1 MFYMIQ
7 LIMFEISFSEV
18 RDECLS
24 NVRSQMEFKE
34 QELKEQM
41 ESIKEELKTKKL
53 VMTPE
58 DIRSKKFLLNVVT
71 NRLERQKVQGR
82 KFYAMAEQKIK
93 NDTRLG
99 KFMN

>member
-1 MFYMIQ
+1 
-7 LIMFEISFSEV
+7 
-18 RDECLS
+18 
-24 NVRSQMEFKE
+24 MEFKE

-41 ESIKEELKTKKL
+41 DTIKEELKTKRA

-82 KFYAMAEQKIK
+82 KFYANAEQKIK
-93 NDTRLG
+93 NDPRLS
-99 KFMN
+99 KFMI

>member
-1 MFYMIQ
+1 MIT
-7 LIMFEISFSEV
+7 LKILFSEV

-58 DIRSKKFLLNVVT
+58 DVRSKKFLLNEVT

-93 NDTRLG
+93 NDARLG

>member
-1 MFYMIQ
+1 MQNCSNFCI
-7 LIMFEISFSEV
+7 SEV
-18 RDECLS
+18 RDECLQ

-41 ESIKEELKTKKL
+41 DTIKEELKTKRA
-53 VMTPE
+53 VMTPD

-82 KFYAMAEQKIK
+82 KFYANAEHKIK
-93 NDTRLG
+93 NDPRLS
-99 KFMN
+99 KFMI

>member
-1 MFYMIQ
+1 M
-7 LIMFEISFSEV
+7 
-18 RDECLS
+18 D
-24 NVRSQMEFKE
+24 FKE

-41 ESIKEELKTKKL
+41 ETIKEELKTKRA

-82 KFYAMAEQKIK
+82 KFYANAEQKIK
-93 NDTRLG
+93 NDPRLS
-99 KFMN
+99 KFMI

>member
-1 MFYMIQ
+1 
-7 LIMFEISFSEV
+7 
-18 RDECLS
+18 
-24 NVRSQMEFKE
+24 MEFKE
-34 QELKEQM
+34 QELREQM
-41 ESIKEELKTKKL
+41 EAIKEELKTKKA

-58 DIRSKKFLLNVVT
+58 DMRSKKFLLNVVT

-82 KFYAMAEQKIK
+82 KFYTVAEQKIK

>member
-1 MFYMIQ
+1 M
-7 LIMFEISFSEV
+7 
-18 RDECLS
+18 D
-24 NVRSQMEFKE
+24 FKE

-41 ESIKEELKTKKL
+41 DNIKEELKTKRA

-82 KFYAMAEQKIK
+82 KFYANAEIKIK
-93 NDTRLG
+93 NDPRLS
-99 KFMN
+99 KFMI